1 MSSSLLITKT
11 IKEISVLINEI
22 QDNKRKIYSSNQPN
36 IVQQTM
42 KTIKNKL
49 SEIEDKVNKHIYL
62 LYYNIQFG
70 LIEEEINNSSGNTR
84 NEYKGMINSQKI
96 EFNKTKEEIKTLDN
110 KIKLN
115 LIGNNSKYTYKEVE
129 RDNNLL
135 RDKIENN
142 TNKIIDTTKT
152 ANEIIDRDKIITSE
166 LKKQGNQL
174 LDIHLKM
181 GETEENLSLVQQL
194 RQVMQNNDLFYRL
207 KLYGMA
213 ILLFIANIII
223 LFVKFR

>member
-1 MSSSLLITKT
+1 
-11 IKEISVLINEI
+11 
-22 QDNKRKIYSSNQPN
+22 
-36 IVQQTM
+36 
-42 KTIKNKL
+42 
-49 SEIEDKVNKHIYL
+49 
-62 LYYNIQFG
+62 
-70 LIEEEINNSSGNTR
+70 
-84 NEYKGMINSQKI
+84 MINSQKI
-96 EFNKTKEEIKTLDN
+96 EFNKTKEEVKTIDN

>member
-1 MSSSLLITKT
+1 
-11 IKEISVLINEI
+11 
-22 QDNKRKIYSSNQPN
+22 
-36 IVQQTM
+36 
-42 KTIKNKL
+42 
-49 SEIEDKVNKHIYL
+49 
-62 LYYNIQFG
+62 
-70 LIEEEINNSSGNTR
+70 
-84 NEYKGMINSQKI
+84 MINSLKI
-96 EFNKTKEEIKTLDN
+96 EFNKTKEEVKTLDN

-115 LIGNNSKYTYKEVE
+115 LIGNSSKYIYKEEE

-135 RDKIENN
+135 RDKIESN
-142 TNKIIDTTKT
+142 TNKIIESTKT
-152 ANEIIDRDKIITSE
+152 ANEIVDRDKIITSE

>member
-1 MSSSLLITKT
+1 
-11 IKEISVLINEI
+11 
-22 QDNKRKIYSSNQPN
+22 
-36 IVQQTM
+36 
-42 KTIKNKL
+42 
-49 SEIEDKVNKHIYL
+49 
-62 LYYNIQFG
+62 
-70 LIEEEINNSSGNTR
+70 
-84 NEYKGMINSQKI
+84 MINSLKI
-96 EFNKTKEEIKTLDN
+96 EFNKTKEEVKTLDN

-115 LIGNNSKYTYKEVE
+115 LIGNSSKYIYKEEE

-135 RDKIENN
+135 RDKIESN
-142 TNKIIDTTKT
+142 TNKIIETTKT
-152 ANEIIDRDKIITSE
+152 ANEIVDRDKIITSE

>member
-1 MSSSLLITKT
+1 
-11 IKEISVLINEI
+11 
-22 QDNKRKIYSSNQPN
+22 
-36 IVQQTM
+36 
-42 KTIKNKL
+42 
-49 SEIEDKVNKHIYL
+49 
-62 LYYNIQFG
+62 
-70 LIEEEINNSSGNTR
+70 
-84 NEYKGMINSQKI
+84 MINSQKI
-96 EFNKTKEEIKTLDN
+96 EFNKTKEEVKTLDN

-115 LIGNNSKYTYKEVE
+115 LIGNNSKYIYKEQE

-135 RDKIENN
+135 RDKIESN

-174 LDIHLKM
+174 LDIHLKI

-207 KLYGMA
+207 KLYAMA

>member
-1 MSSSLLITKT
+1 
-11 IKEISVLINEI
+11 
-22 QDNKRKIYSSNQPN
+22 
-36 IVQQTM
+36 
-42 KTIKNKL
+42 
-49 SEIEDKVNKHIYL
+49 
-62 LYYNIQFG
+62 
-70 LIEEEINNSSGNTR
+70 
-84 NEYKGMINSQKI
+84 MINSQKI
-96 EFNKTKEEIKTLDN
+96 EFNKTKEEVKTIDN

-115 LIGNNSKYTYKEVE
+115 LIGNNSKYIYKEQE

-135 RDKIENN
+135 RDKIESN

-207 KLYGMA
+207 KLYAMA